1 MKNII
6 ISELEYNQLLSAISQ
21 LTDQL
26 TKLKTSKAVK
36 KQKTQSVAHRLYGI
50 LRMPKDFDEKQ
61 ILQDEILKKYLSN
74 G

>member
-6 ISELEYNQLLSAISQ
+6 ISEFEYNQLLSAISQ
-21 LTDQL
+21 LTEQL
-26 TKLKTSKAVK
+26 SKLKTSRAVK
-36 KQKTQSVAHRLYGI
+36 KQKTLPVAHRLYGI

-61 ILQDEILKKYLSN
+61 ILQDEILKKHLSN

>member
-21 LTDQL
+21 LTEQL
-26 TKLKTSKAVK
+26 TKLKASKAVK
-36 KQKTQSVAHRLYGI
+36 KQKTQSVAQRLYGI
-50 LRMPKDFDEKQ
+50 LRMPKDFDEKK

>member
-6 ISELEYNQLLSAISQ
+6 ISEFEYNQLLSAISQ

-26 TKLKTSKAVK
+26 TKLKASKVVK

-50 LRMPKDFDEKQ
+50 LRMPKDLDEKQ
-61 ILQDEILKKYLSN
+61 ILEDEILKKHLFN

>member
-21 LTDQL
+21 LTEQL
-26 TKLKTSKAVK
+26 TKLKTSRTIK
-36 KQKTQSVAHRLYGI
+36 KQKTQSVAHHLYGI
-50 LRMPKDFDEKQ
+50 LRMPIDFDEKQ